1 LKSKLHRSG
10 LRRGEKRGKVM
21 DEAAKEKSERRKRE
35 REERERT
42 LEGVTSDS
50 GEES

>member
-1 LKSKLHRSG
+1 
-10 LRRGEKRGKVM
+10 M